1 MGPATTLHMLLGAV
15 LGWAILSPLA
25 KTRSWAPGPVGDWE
39 TGSKGW
45 IVWIS
50 LSIMLADSIVS
61 LCWVTGQPL
70 YHWTYQYGGE
80 IVTRVRRKKWREIF
94 KISKAKGQY
103 TPGLPSDSSS
113 SLAPSITNASEH
125 PHIKHRL
132 STLSDLTRT
141 VSTPMEGPDK
151 DAPSDQLVSTT
162 TVLVGLTL
170 SIMLCVIT
178 VHFVFYSLMPLPLTI
193 LSLPLALVLS
203 VIGVRAL
210 GETDLNPVSGIS
222 KITQLIFAAITYH
235 KPHAVLIN
243 LIAGALS
250 EAGAQQAGDLM
261 QDLKTGHL
269 LGASPKAQFKG
280 QLIGSAVG
288 AIVSA
293 AVYRLYTHVYE
304 VPGDLFQVPTAFVWV
319 FTARL
324 VLGKGLPPMVGIWA
338 TGVGVIW
345 LILSILRT
353 TGRARGS
360 SWVNYVPGGIAVAV
374 GKSRF
379 ALEIP
384 NTQQDIR

>member
-15 LGWAILSPLA
+15 LGWGFLSPLA
-25 KTRSWAPGPVGDWE
+25 RSRSWAPGPVGDWV

-50 LSIMLADSIVS
+50 LSIMLADSVVS
-61 LCWVTGQPL
+61 LCWVAGRPL
-70 YHWTYQYGGE
+70 YQGIYQYGGE
-80 IVTRVRRKKWREIF
+80 IVTRIRRKEWTSMF
-94 KISKAKGQY
+94 KFPEAKGGPY
-103 TPGLPSDSSS
+103 TRDITSESTS
-113 SLAPSITNASEH
+113 SLNPSIANASEH
-125 PHIKHRL
+125 PHMKHRL

-141 VSTPMEGPDK
+141 ISTPMKGPNQ
-151 DAPSDQLVSTT
+151 DAPSDQLVGTT
-162 TVLVGLTL
+162 TVLFGLTF
-170 SIMLCVIT
+170 SIILCIIT
-178 VHFVFYSLMPLPLTI
+178 VHFVFHSSMPLNLTI
-193 LSLPLALVLS
+193 LALPLALVLS

-222 KITQLIFAAITYH
+222 KITQLIFAALTYH

-288 AIVSA
+288 AFVSA
-293 AVYRLYTHVYE
+293 AVYRLYTRVYD

-324 VLGKGLPPMVGIWA
+324 VLGRGLPPMVGTWA
-338 TGVGVIW
+338 LGIGILW

-353 TGRARGS
+353 AGRARDKI
-360 SWVNYVPGGIAVAV
+360 WVNYIPGGIAVAV
-374 GKSRF
+374 GKSVC
-379 ALEIP
+379 I
-384 NTQQDIR
+384 